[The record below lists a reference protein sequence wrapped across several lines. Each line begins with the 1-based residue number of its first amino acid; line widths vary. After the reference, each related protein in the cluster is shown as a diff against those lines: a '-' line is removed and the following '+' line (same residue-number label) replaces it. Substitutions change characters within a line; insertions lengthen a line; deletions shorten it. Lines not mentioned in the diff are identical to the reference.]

1 MILLLRIWL
10 PVLIKNGPFF
20 DQKWEFYDLT
30 LHCPITYPKAK
41 KRQYITLTRA
51 ILEGGRGGCKST
63 VWIDKNW
70 VTHEAVGACS
80 LPIGCFIK
88 GFLFNPLFTICG
100 SFILFPC
107 CLSFCLTIF
116 ILNHL
121 LKLATSYYSHRRPSW
136 FHCYKIIRVSD
147 KIGLR

>member
-1 MILLLRIWL
+1 MTTFRSKMRILW
-10 PVLIKNGPFF
+10 P
-20 DQKWEFYDLT
+20 DLT
-30 LHCPITYPKAK
+30 LSYSISKSQ
-41 KRQYITLTRA
+41 KRQYIALTRA
-51 ILEGGRGGCKST
+51 ILEKARWLQVHRLNCQEMGNTWGCGSMR
-63 VWIDKNW
+63 
-70 VTHEAVGACS
+70 
-80 LPIGCFIK
+80 PPFGCFIK

-100 SFILFPC
+100 SFILFQC

-121 LKLATSYYSHRRPSW
+121 LKLATSFYSHGRLSW